1 MRILFKI
8 LLTAL
13 AVLGSAYLLPQF
25 ILVDGFYVA
34 LIVAVVL
41 AVLNLTVK
49 PIIVLLTLPINLV
62 TLGLFTLVIN
72 AGLLW
77 LAAYFV
83 NGFDVVG
90 FTGAF
95 IGALLISV
103 VVWIGHKML
112 PDND

>member
-8 LLTAL
+8 ILTAL
-13 AVLGSAYLLPQF
+13 AVLAASYLLPQF
-25 ILVDGFYVA
+25 VSVESFYVA

-41 AVLNLTVK
+41 AVLNLIVK
-49 PIIVLLTLPINLV
+49 PVIILLTLPINLV

-72 AGLLW
+72 AGLFW
-77 LAAYFV
+77 LASYFV
-83 NGFDVVG
+83 DGFNVTG

-95 IGALLISV
+95 LGALLVSV
-103 VVWIGHKML
+103 VVWVGHKLL

>member
-8 LLTAL
+8 VLTAL
-13 AVLGSAYLLPQF
+13 AVLGVAYFVPGVF
-25 ILVDGFYVA
+25 VESFYVA

-41 AVLNLTVK
+41 AVLNLIVK
-49 PIIVLLTLPINLV
+49 PIILLLTLPINII

-72 AGLLW
+72 AGLFG

-83 NGFDVVG
+83 DG
-90 FTGAF
+90 FTIDRFIDAF
-95 IGALLISV
+95 IGALLVSV
-103 VVWIGHKML
+103 VVWIGHKFL